1 MPIFETPPWGVVV
14 PVKLLSVAKSRLAPY
29 GEAARRR
36 LALAFAADVV
46 TAAMRSRLVV
56 RVVVVTDDP
65 VAAQALTS
73 IGAVVVADEP
83 AAGLNPALG
92 YGAELLRA
100 SLPDCGVA
108 ALSSDLP
115 ALRADD
121 LDTVLAAVP
130 APSRAFVPDAERLGT
145 TLLAASP
152 GLGLD
157 PAYGAPGCA
166 TWTPA
171 PSSYPD
177 RPACNATST
186 RRPTSPQLS
195 RWAWGRTRRRQLS
208 GWDCRLVHQHS
219 ALCSGEHPR
228 PRDRGAC

>member
-1 MPIFETPPWGVVV
+1 VPIFETPPWGVVV

-29 GEAARRR
+29 GEAGRRR

-157 PAYGAPGCA
+157 PAYGEHSRLRHLDSGAVELPGSA
-166 TWTPA
+166 GLQRDVDTPA
-171 PSSYPD
+171 DLATAVALGVGPNTAAAVVGLGLSPRS
-177 RPACNATST
+177 PAQCTMQ
-186 RRPTSPQLS
+186 R
-195 RWAWGRTRRRQLS
+195 
-208 GWDCRLVHQHS
+208 
-219 ALCSGEHPR
+219 
-228 PRDRGAC
+228 

>member
-46 TAAMRSRLVV
+46 TAAMRSRLVI

-83 AAGLNPALG
+83 AAGLNPALR

-130 APSRAFVPDAERLGT
+130 AEGRAFVPDAERLGT

-157 PAYGAPGCA
+157 PAYGEHSRLRHLDSGAVELPGSA
-166 TWTPA
+166 GLQRDVDTPA
-171 PSSYPD
+171 DLATAVALGVGPNTAAAVVGLGLSPRS
-177 RPACNATST
+177 PAQCTMQ
-186 RRPTSPQLS
+186 R
-195 RWAWGRTRRRQLS
+195 
-208 GWDCRLVHQHS
+208 
-219 ALCSGEHPR
+219 
-228 PRDRGAC
+228 

>member
-1 MPIFETPPWGVVV
+1 MPTFETPPWGVVV
-14 PVKLLSVAKSRLAPY
+14 PVKQLSVAKSRLAPY

-56 RVVVVTDDP
+56 HVVVVTDDP

-73 IGAVVVADEP
+73 IGAVVVGDEP

-130 APSRAFVPDAERLGT
+130 GAVRAFVPDAERLGT

-157 PAYGAPGCA
+157 PAYGEHSRLRHLDSGAVELPGSA
-166 TWTPA
+166 GLQRDVDTPA
-171 PSSYPD
+171 DLATAVALGVGPHTAAAVVGLGLSPRS
-177 RPACNATST
+177 PAQCTMQ
-186 RRPTSPQLS
+186 R
-195 RWAWGRTRRRQLS
+195 
-208 GWDCRLVHQHS
+208 
-219 ALCSGEHPR
+219 
-228 PRDRGAC
+228 

>member
-73 IGAVVVADEP
+73 IGAVVVADVP

-130 APSRAFVPDAERLGT
+130 APGRAFVPDAERMGT

-152 GLGLD
+152 GLGVDPEYGEHSRLRHLD
-157 PAYGAPGCA
+157 SGAVELPGSA
-166 TWTPA
+166 GLQRDVDTPA
-171 PSSYPD
+171 DLATAVALGVGPNTAAAVVALGLSPRS
-177 RPACNATST
+177 PAQCTMQ
-186 RRPTSPQLS
+186 R
-195 RWAWGRTRRRQLS
+195 
-208 GWDCRLVHQHS
+208 
-219 ALCSGEHPR
+219 
-228 PRDRGAC
+228 

>member
-29 GEAARRR
+29 GESARRR

-46 TAAMRSRLVV
+46 TAAMRSRLVI

-83 AAGLNPALG
+83 AAGLNPALR

-130 APSRAFVPDAERLGT
+130 AEGRAFVPDAERLGT

-157 PAYGAPGCA
+157 PAYGEHSRLRHLDSGAVELPGSA
-166 TWTPA
+166 GLQRDVDTPA
-171 PSSYPD
+171 DLATAVALGVGPNTAAAVVGLGLSPRS
-177 RPACNATST
+177 PAQCTMQ
-186 RRPTSPQLS
+186 R
-195 RWAWGRTRRRQLS
+195 
-208 GWDCRLVHQHS
+208 
-219 ALCSGEHPR
+219 
-228 PRDRGAC
+228 

>member
-65 VAAQALTS
+65 VAAQALTA

-130 APSRAFVPDAERLGT
+130 AEGRAFVPDAERLGT

-157 PAYGAPGCA
+157 PAYGEHSRLRHLDSGAVELPGSA
-166 TWTPA
+166 GLQRDVDTPA
-171 PSSYPD
+171 DLATAVALGVGPNTAAAVVGLGLSPRS
-177 RPACNATST
+177 PAQCTMQ
-186 RRPTSPQLS
+186 R
-195 RWAWGRTRRRQLS
+195 
-208 GWDCRLVHQHS
+208 
-219 ALCSGEHPR
+219 
-228 PRDRGAC
+228 

>member
-1 MPIFETPPWGVVV
+1 MPTFETPPWGVVV

-130 APSRAFVPDAERLGT
+130 AAGRAFVPDAERLGT

-157 PAYGAPGCA
+157 PAYGEHSRLRHLDSGAVELPGSA
-166 TWTPA
+166 GLQRDVDTPA
-171 PSSYPD
+171 DLATAVALGVGPNTAAAVVGLGLSPRS
-177 RPACNATST
+177 PAQCTMQ
-186 RRPTSPQLS
+186 R
-195 RWAWGRTRRRQLS
+195 
-208 GWDCRLVHQHS
+208 
-219 ALCSGEHPR
+219 
-228 PRDRGAC
+228 

>member
-92 YGAELLRA
+92 YGAGLLRA

-121 LDTVLAAVP
+121 LDTALAAVP
-130 APSRAFVPDAERLGT
+130 AAGRAFVPDAERLGT

-157 PAYGAPGCA
+157 PAYGEHSRLRHLDSGAVELPGSA
-166 TWTPA
+166 GLRRDVDTPA
-171 PSSYPD
+171 DLATAVALGVGPNTAAAVVGLGLSPRS
-177 RPACNATST
+177 PAQCTMQ
-186 RRPTSPQLS
+186 R
-195 RWAWGRTRRRQLS
+195 
-208 GWDCRLVHQHS
+208 
-219 ALCSGEHPR
+219 
-228 PRDRGAC
+228 